1 MLCSCISLHNFCGWR
16 MMTTI
21 RFAGHPICTM
31 DELLLL
37 LLTKVPCKIS
47 RVKFYEQKQQKI
59 LTEFQKAHKSE
70 REGNVVI
77 QHTHTHIHTHWYAYD
92 RQRLWLAYVSQ
103 SVAVV
108 PRSPLIPPYHTY
120 SYKDGGLL
128 LRCTHVRSLFCHGL
142 WLVRFVKK
150 WSPIHREK
158 SSNVTQH
165 PINLR

>member
-1 MLCSCISLHNFCGWR
+1 

-47 RVKFYEQKQQKI
+47 RVKFYEQKQQNI

-77 QHTHTHIHTHWYAYD
+77 QHTHIHTH
-92 RQRLWLAYVSQ
+92 
-103 SVAVV
+103 
-108 PRSPLIPPYHTY
+108 
-120 SYKDGGLL
+120 
-128 LRCTHVRSLFCHGL
+128 
-142 WLVRFVKK
+142 
-150 WSPIHREK
+150 
-158 SSNVTQH
+158 
-165 PINLR
+165 

>member
-1 MLCSCISLHNFCGWR
+1 
-16 MMTTI
+16 MTTI

-77 QHTHTHIHTHWYAYD
+77 QHTHTYIHTDTHTTDNDYGWHTS
-92 RQRLWLAYVSQ
+92 VSQ
-103 SVAVV
+103 
-108 PRSPLIPPYHTY
+108 
-120 SYKDGGLL
+120 
-128 LRCTHVRSLFCHGL
+128 
-142 WLVRFVKK
+142 
-150 WSPIHREK
+150 
-158 SSNVTQH
+158 
-165 PINLR
+165 